1 MKLILQI
8 ALGVTLGI
16 MLSAGILLGG
26 TMMLFVAGS
35 PSTHLFSKV
44 LQPVEQPLVKLP
56 ELPAIPE
63 PSLAQPAIQTVPAS
77 PVVSTQ
83 AAEELAAQQQQDAAH
98 AEKLKKDALF
108 KGWYK
113 KPQECNSPND
123 YGHATLIKCGNE
135 YSRAR
140 IKFEELYQQGKIKN

>member
-56 ELPAIPE
+56 ELPAIPA
-63 PSLAQPAIQTVPAS
+63 PSVAQPVIQTVPS
-77 PVVSTQ
+77 PVVSTPS
-83 AAEELAAQQQQDAAH
+83 AEELAAQQQEDAAH

-113 KPQECNSPND
+113 KPPECNSPND
-123 YGHATLIKCGNE
+123 YGHAALIKCGNE

-140 IKFEELYQQGKIKN
+140 VKFEELYQQGKIKS

>member
-8 ALGVTLGI
+8 TLGVTLGI

-26 TMMLFVAGS
+26 TMMVFVAGS
-35 PSTHLFSKV
+35 PSTHLFSKI
-44 LQPVEQPLVKLP
+44 LQPAEQPLVKLP
-56 ELPAIPE
+56 ELPAIPA
-63 PSLAQPAIQTVPAS
+63 PSTVQPAIEAVPS
-77 PVVSTQ
+77 PAVNTQ
-83 AAEELAAQQQQDAAH
+83 SAEELAAQQQQDVAH

-108 KGWYK
+108 KDWYK
-113 KPQECNSPND
+113 KPPECNSPND

-140 IKFEELYQQGKIKN
+140 IKFEELYQQGKIKS

>member
-16 MLSAGILLGG
+16 MLSVGILLAG
-26 TMMLFVAGS
+26 TMMVFVAGS

-44 LQPVEQPLVKLP
+44 LQQPAEQPLVKLP
-56 ELPAIPE
+56 ELPAIPA
-63 PSLAQPAIQTVPAS
+63 PSVAQPFIQAVPS
-77 PVVSTQ
+77 PAVSTQ
-83 AAEELAAQQQQDAAH
+83 SAEELAAQQQEDAAH

-123 YGHATLIKCGNE
+123 YGHAALIKCGNE
-135 YSRAR
+135 YSRVR
-140 IKFEELYQQGKIKN
+140 IKFE

>member
-16 MLSAGILLGG
+16 MLSVGILLSGA
-26 TMMLFVAGS
+26 MLVFVAGS

-56 ELPAIPE
+56 ELPAIPA
-63 PSLAQPAIQTVPAS
+63 PSTVQPTIQAVPS
-77 PVVSTQ
+77 PAVSTQ
-83 AAEELAAQQQQDAAH
+83 SAEELAAQQQQDAAH

-140 IKFEELYQQGKIKN
+140 IKFEELYLQGKIKN